1 MDSELT
7 ELCVV
12 LIVDISEVASRDQ
25 LHHNVD
31 LLRRLVDCVQ
41 LGHVVVLDA
50 EHRVQLVF
58 QLQECLFLAIL
69 LDDFDGTW
77 QLSLVFN
84 CSLDFAKLATA
95 ESTRKSVAFLD
106 VLYPIYFVNLVILFL
121 EFPHEALYLLTL
133 F

>member
-50 EHRVQLVF
+50 EHRVQFVF
-58 QLQECLFLAIL
+58 QLQKCLFLAIL

-77 QLSLVFN
+77 
-84 CSLDFAKLATA
+84 
-95 ESTRKSVAFLD
+95 
-106 VLYPIYFVNLVILFL
+106 
-121 EFPHEALYLLTL
+121 
-133 F
+133 